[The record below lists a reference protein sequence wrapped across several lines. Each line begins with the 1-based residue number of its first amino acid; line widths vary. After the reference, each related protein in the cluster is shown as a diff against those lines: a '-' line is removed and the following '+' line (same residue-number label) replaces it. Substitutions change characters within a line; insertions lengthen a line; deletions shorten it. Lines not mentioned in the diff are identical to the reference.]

1 MPSSDTRS
9 RSQCAQSPVSPASRQ
24 EIVKWT
30 RLHAPQNTRRGALR
44 YAVKGAPARGFDIRA
59 VLAARS
65 GCKQGFGTLFAC
77 CARALQAAQPR
88 PRRPRLPKTSARG
101 RLARNRDCT
110 RTPTHDCLGCR
121 DRRNAFCRRVCLA
134 VRDQAGSASAHKRET
149 PRRAKRAQTPPAHA
163 AAAGCPSRPCS
174 CARFGARPS
183 RPGALNRRAATRRA
197 WPLRSASWSQRASRL
212 TAAARATLRASPAR
226 SLGIAP
232 LCGRLQRIH
241 DAP

>member
-1 MPSSDTRS
+1 MPRKTRD
-9 RSQCAQSPVSPASRQ
+9 
-24 EIVKWT
+24 
-30 RLHAPQNTRRGALR
+30 GALSGTQFKEPPR
-44 YAVKGAPARGFDIRA
+44 AASISGRCWLRAPAASKGSELCSH
-59 VLAARS
+59 V
-65 GCKQGFGTLFAC
+65 
-77 CARALQAAQPR
+77 ARARCRQHNQGHGDLACQRQVQGGD
-88 PRRPRLPKTSARG
+88 LRG
-101 RLARNRDCT
+101 NRDCT